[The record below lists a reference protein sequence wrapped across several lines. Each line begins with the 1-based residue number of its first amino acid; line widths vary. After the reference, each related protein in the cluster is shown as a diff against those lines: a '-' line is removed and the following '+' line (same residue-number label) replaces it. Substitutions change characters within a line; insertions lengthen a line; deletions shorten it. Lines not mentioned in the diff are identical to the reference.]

1 MYVDEKTT
9 SVDVGYDGNGRQA
22 TPYRRGADGTVGAPI
37 AGVTP
42 QVYDVGQHH
51 LAPWEALDYT
61 RQRDL
66 LAKQDNDYGRARH
79 QEQVLQAA
87 YREIIASG
95 ILTNPVKLNAFIDT
109 VSKAATVDT
118 GGIPMYDWL
127 FAMRGI
133 AASGLVGLQVNA
145 GHWSG
150 RQPPPTMTSA
160 APTVT

>member
-1 MYVDEKTT
+1 M
-9 SVDVGYDGNGRQA
+9 
-22 TPYRRGADGTVGAPI
+22 
-37 AGVTP
+37 TP

-118 GGIPMYDWL
+118 GGIPDVRL
-127 FAMRGI
+127 ALRDAGDRRQRAGRPPGERRPLVRQAAATDDDIRGTD
-133 AASGLVGLQVNA
+133 
-145 GHWSG
+145 
-150 RQPPPTMTSA
+150 RD
-160 APTVT
+160 VTTRRIRPFISRHCIRVPFRCTYAR